1 MILKNITRTSKIDVI
16 EKSDNIVSKYHVE
29 LESIRDEILEIAS
42 LYFYDCYDRKVFIK
56 KLNRYKKQ
64 YLKIIDKHF
73 SDIKKAIDSINKKGK
88 TKWN

>member
-1 MILKNITRTSKIDVI
+1 MILKKITRNNNIDVI
-16 EKSDNIVSKYHVE
+16 EKSVNIVLKYHAE

-42 LYFYDCYDRKVFIK
+42 LYFYDCYDHKIFIK

-73 SDIKKAIDSINKKGK
+73 SDIKKAIDSINKKELK
-88 TKWN
+88 